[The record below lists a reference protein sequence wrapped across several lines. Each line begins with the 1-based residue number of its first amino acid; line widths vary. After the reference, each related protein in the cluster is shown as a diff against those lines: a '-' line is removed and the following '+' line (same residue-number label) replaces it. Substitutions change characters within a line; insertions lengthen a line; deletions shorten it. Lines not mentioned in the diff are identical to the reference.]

1 MLVRRRTGPLPR
13 GLLLLLLLLLLE
25 QQQQQQQLLQQQQQA
40 LSSSSSSYPSSS
52 SSSSFPSD
60 GPAPGPAPEP
70 EMAPGPAL
78 APAPED
84 SSSYTS
90 YDAEAPAEAPAPDG
104 GDEDADIGELEWTTF
119 DAEGHPEGKTTFDAQ
134 GVAHETKKADLVPN
148 PDAYEREAEAEAA
161 AKKKPEAKKV
171 EKVEPV
177 IKKNAMV
184 KTAAVPAE
192 KKTAEKKTAATKADD
207 TKMTWQTFDAEGHP
221 EGEMETVMD
230 AKAPAKKS
238 SAVKAKK
245 PAEPETDEAS
255 LSEAE
260 DIELPALFED
270 EVFRGDIVEG
280 VTPEMPTTS
289 SARRSRTTGT
299 GRAEDLELKHFHFHI
314 TTEVT
319 VKGTGC
325 PKIDTDVFGDVIHD
339 FVKRAQSGDADV
351 AADPLEKLTARNSAA
366 RVGGSESDLAAPFNT
381 MTVGACTEGKTEDGT
396 KMHSFEVSL
405 VVTREDPSTNPHPAM
420 DALKNVFSTAHAKA
434 QLEKVGADEKTIEAT
449 EVTVSQPTVHGKIA
463 VVEKPK
469 EKKSL

>member
-1 MLVRRRTGPLPR
+1 M
-13 GLLLLLLLLLLE
+13 
-25 QQQQQQQLLQQQQQA
+25 
-40 LSSSSSSYPSSS
+40 
-52 SSSSFPSD
+52 
-60 GPAPGPAPEP
+60 
-70 EMAPGPAL
+70 
-78 APAPED
+78 
-84 SSSYTS
+84 
-90 YDAEAPAEAPAPDG
+90 
-104 GDEDADIGELEWTTF
+104 
-119 DAEGHPEGKTTFDAQ
+119 
-134 GVAHETKKADLVPN
+134 
-148 PDAYEREAEAEAA
+148 
-161 AKKKPEAKKV
+161 

-280 VTPEMPTTS
+280 VTPEMLDDIL
-289 SARRSRTTGT
+289 RTKIADHGYE
-299 GRAEDLELKHFHFHI
+299 GAPEDLELKHFHFHI

>member
-1 MLVRRRTGPLPR
+1 M
-13 GLLLLLLLLLLE
+13 
-25 QQQQQQQLLQQQQQA
+25 
-40 LSSSSSSYPSSS
+40 
-52 SSSSFPSD
+52 
-60 GPAPGPAPEP
+60 APGPAP
-70 EMAPGPAL
+70 

-84 SSSYTS
+84 SSSDSS

-161 AKKKPEAKKV
+161 AKKKPEAMKV

-238 SAVKAKK
+238 SAAKNTAKEKK

-280 VTPEMPTTS
+280 VTPEMLDDIL
-289 SARRSRTTGT
+289 RTKIADHGYE
-299 GRAEDLELKHFHFHI
+299 GAPEDLELKHFHFHI

-434 QLEKVGADEKTIEAT
+434 QLEKVGADEKTIKAT
-449 EVTVSQPTVHGKIA
+449 EVIVSQPTVHGKIA

>member
-1 MLVRRRTGPLPR
+1 M
-13 GLLLLLLLLLLE
+13 
-25 QQQQQQQLLQQQQQA
+25 
-40 LSSSSSSYPSSS
+40 
-52 SSSSFPSD
+52 
-60 GPAPGPAPEP
+60 APGPAP
-70 EMAPGPAL
+70 

-84 SSSYTS
+84 SSSDSS

-238 SAVKAKK
+238 SAAKKTAQAKK

-280 VTPEMPTTS
+280 VTPEMLDDIL
-289 SARRSRTTGT
+289 RTKIADHGYE
-299 GRAEDLELKHFHFHI
+299 GAPEDLELKHFHFHI